1 VGTSTRIMTPAE
13 RGAIGPGGRRVG
25 ARIPI
30 QAGLSA
36 GCLLAQL
43 LVLPNQAAAQ
53 RDLADLSLEQLGS
66 IEVISVS
73 KRAERLSTA
82 AASIF
87 VITGDDIRRA
97 GVRSLTEALRL
108 APNLQVAQ
116 SSAGAYA
123 ISARGFNNAIGNKL
137 LVLIDGRTIYTPLF
151 SGVFWDQQNVM
162 LEDVER
168 IEVISGPGGALWG
181 VNAVNG
187 VINVITRA
195 AKDSQGALVALG
207 AGNRDHGA
215 AVRYGGKLGSDGH
228 YRVYGKTNELQN
240 TGRANGTSVA
250 DGRQFG
256 QAGFRADWRS
266 AGDGDTYTVQGDA
279 YSGKSEFLLF
289 PPLLVPPVTVSGA
302 NLLARWTR
310 QLRDGSE
317 FRVQAYF
324 DHADRDDPLFFRPR
338 SDIFDLELQ
347 HGMTRGAHRLLWGGG
362 YRRARDDVGA
372 GIFFSR
378 FIPENSQLEW
388 VNLFIQDEYRLASN
402 LEFTA
407 GIKLERNDYSGWEH
421 LPSVRLAWKPGER
434 ELAWGAVSRAVRA
447 PSRFDRDVFFPPAG
461 PPFALAGGPNFKSEV
476 ANVFELGYR
485 AQPVTSLSYS
495 VTAFRHD
502 WRHVRGATSPPL
514 PLFLDNSIRGLV
526 NGVETWAA
534 VQPVRSWRLSGG
546 FTSLHEKLT
555 AGPGNNAE
563 LANDPDQWWTLRSS
577 HQPSD
582 RQEFDLMVRRVG
594 SLRLQGVPA
603 YTAVD
608 ARWGWRV
615 ARDAELSLTLRNLLD
630 REHAEFGAPPGRS
643 EFGRS
648 FFLKL
653 LWRM

>member
-1 VGTSTRIMTPAE
+1 
-13 RGAIGPGGRRVG
+13 
-25 ARIPI
+25 
-30 QAGLSA
+30 
-36 GCLLAQL
+36 
-43 LVLPNQAAAQ
+43 
-53 RDLADLSLEQLGS
+53 
-66 IEVISVS
+66 
-73 KRAERLSTA
+73 
-82 AASIF
+82 
-87 VITGDDIRRA
+87 
-97 GVRSLTEALRL
+97 
-108 APNLQVAQ
+108 
-116 SSAGAYA
+116 
-123 ISARGFNNAIGNKL
+123 
-137 LVLIDGRTIYTPLF
+137 
-151 SGVFWDQQNVM
+151 
-162 LEDVER
+162 
-168 IEVISGPGGALWG
+168 
-181 VNAVNG
+181 
-187 VINVITRA
+187 
-195 AKDSQGALVALG
+195 
-207 AGNRDHGA
+207 
-215 AVRYGGKLGSDGH
+215 
-228 YRVYGKTNELQN
+228 
-240 TGRANGTSVA
+240 
-250 DGRQFG
+250 
-256 QAGFRADWRS
+256 
-266 AGDGDTYTVQGDA
+266 
-279 YSGKSEFLLF
+279 
-289 PPLLVPPVTVSGA
+289 
-302 NLLARWTR
+302 
-310 QLRDGSE
+310 
-317 FRVQAYF
+317 
-324 DHADRDDPLFFRPR
+324 
-338 SDIFDLELQ
+338 
-347 HGMTRGAHRLLWGGG
+347 
-362 YRRARDDVGA
+362 
-372 GIFFSR
+372 
-378 FIPENSQLEW
+378 
-388 VNLFIQDEYRLASN
+388 
-402 LEFTA
+402 
-407 GIKLERNDYSGWEH
+407 
-421 LPSVRLAWKPGER
+421 
-434 ELAWGAVSRAVRA
+434 
-447 PSRFDRDVFFPPAG
+447 VFFPPAG